1 MDMTD
6 EMNILLI
13 TAASIG
19 FIHTI
24 TGPDH
29 YLPFIVLSRAR
40 HWSVARTSVITV
52 LCGLAHVL
60 SSVVLGFVGIGL
72 GVAVS
77 ELEGVESSRG
87 DIAGWALVAFGLVY
101 MIWGIRQAY
110 RNRPH
115 THWHDHGTGV
125 VHEHVHTHHES
136 HSHVHQTESRTL
148 TPWVLFIIFILGPC
162 EPLIPIL
169 MYPAAQSSM
178 SGLIMVTSVFGVV
191 TIATMVA
198 TVIIAT
204 KGIEIFPTARLERY
218 THALAG
224 GALLL
229 CGVAIQFLGL

>member
-1 MDMTD
+1 MTD

-29 YLPFIVLSRAR
+29 YVPFIVLSKAR
-40 HWSVARTSVITV
+40 HWSVVRTCVITV
-52 LCGLAHVL
+52 LCGLGHVL

-72 GVAVS
+72 GFAVS

-87 DIAGWALVAFGLVY
+87 DIAGWALVAFGFVY

-115 THWHDHGTGV
+115 THWHDHGSGV
-125 VHEHVHTHHES
+125 AHEHVHTHHES
-136 HSHVHQTESRTL
+136 HSHVHPSESRTL
-148 TPWVLFIIFILGPC
+148 TPWVLFIIFVLGPC

-178 SGLIMVTSVFGVV
+178 SGLIMVTSVFGFV

-198 TVIIAT
+198 TVVIAM
-204 KGIEIFPTARLERY
+204 KGIEILPMARVQRY

-224 GALLL
+224 GALLV